1 MTATASRAVRGLVAK
16 AAAPVLSQG
25 ITAGAS
31 LVLQIL
37 AARALGLAEFGAFA
51 LLLALLVTASGLY
64 TGGVGDALAVLDRHH
79 PATRAG
85 IAASALACWA
95 LCLAVAIGTALV
107 VGEGEPWIAVV
118 FAGMVVLRLV
128 AETARR
134 LLMARLEFWRLV
146 VNDTAHLVAT
156 LVAVGFFAAT
166 GPITLLALLASMA
179 IGAGAAV
186 LTGILQLP
194 AEELRRLRPG
204 RAGLAHVMSFA
215 AWRSLQAALRPAALL
230 ASRVLVSLFLSL
242 AAVGALE
249 AGRLVVAPLQVVIN
263 GAGGFLL
270 SDFVAKERHSP
281 ARAYGQARRAAR
293 LLLLGTGIGGVALAL
308 LSEPLGQLL
317 TGGEVDP
324 LLVLGWVVYL
334 MSWAAGLPYVTEA
347 VARRK
352 AREVFLIRLVDSV
365 LGLALVAAVV
375 VWWDG
380 VAVVPWL
387 MACGGAYSAW
397 RVRRLAIRSRA

>member
-1 MTATASRAVRGLVAK
+1 MTATAARSVRGLAAK
-16 AAAPVLSQG
+16 AAPVLSQG
-25 ITAGAS
+25 ITAGTS

-64 TGGVGDALAVLDRHH
+64 TGGVGDALAVLDRHD

-85 IAASALACWA
+85 IAASALGCWA
-95 LCLAVAIGTALV
+95 LCLAVAVGTALV
-107 VGEGEPWIAVV
+107 VAEGEPWVAAA
-118 FAGMVVLRLV
+118 FAAMVVLRLA

-146 VNDTAHLVAT
+146 VNDTAHLVVT
-156 LVAVGFFAAT
+156 LVAVGIFAAT
-166 GPITLLALLASMA
+166 GRITLLGLLASMA
-179 IGAGAAV
+179 MGAGAAV

-194 AEELRRLRPG
+194 ADELRRVRPG
-204 RAGLAHVMSFA
+204 RAALAQVLSFA

-230 ASRVLVSLFLSL
+230 ASRVLVSAFLSL

-270 SDFVAKERHSP
+270 SDFAARERQSA
-281 ARAYGQARRAAR
+281 ARAHGRASRAAKI
-293 LLLLGTGIGGVALAL
+293 LLLGTGIGGISLAL
-308 LSEPLGQLL
+308 LSNPLGRLL
-317 TGGEVDP
+317 TGSEVDP
-324 LLVLGWVVYL
+324 LLVLGWVAYL
-334 MSWAAGLPYVTEA
+334 MSWAAGLPHVTEA

-352 AREVFLIRLVDSV
+352 AREVFLIRLVDSL
-365 LGLALVAAVV
+365 LGLALVAAALL
-375 VWWDG
+375 WWDG

-387 MACGGAYSAW
+387 MACGGAYSSW